1 MIRSYG
7 DSRTR
12 KFADGQRVKQFE
24 PFRRVAEKALDRLEA
39 AVSLQDVANFP
50 GHRLEKLKGERFGTY
65 SIRINDQWRICF
77 DWPDGSPGP
86 ENVTIIDYH

>member
-12 KFADGQRVKQFE
+12 KFAAGQRIKQFE
-24 PFRRVAEKALDRLEA
+24 PIRRSAEKALDRLDA
-39 AVSLQDVANFP
+39 ATTLFDVSNFP
-50 GHRLEKLKGERFGTY
+50 GHRLEKLKGERAGTY

-77 DWPDGSPGP
+77 DWPDGSIGP
-86 ENVTIIDYH
+86 ENVTIKDYH